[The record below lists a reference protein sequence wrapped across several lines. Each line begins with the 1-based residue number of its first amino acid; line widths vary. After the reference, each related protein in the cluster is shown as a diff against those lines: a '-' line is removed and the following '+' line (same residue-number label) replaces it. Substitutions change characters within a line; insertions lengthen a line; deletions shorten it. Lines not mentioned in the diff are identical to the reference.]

1 MLFLKLV
8 MKFILFSILCPPFA
22 LLSQQTVHLT
32 FRNMSLKS
40 IPLVIPGVMNPNLSP
55 LSNSGVELE
64 YGQEVFYF
72 QNGDKRRKAL
82 LFVIDDQFKDGEV
95 LEINK
100 LIKGKKKVLKN
111 L

>member
-1 MLFLKLV
+1 MKLFFASFLFLPI
-8 MKFILFSILCPPFA
+8 FCA
-22 LLSQQTVHLT
+22 AQQTVKLT
-32 FRNMSLKS
+32 FHNGSLKS
-40 IPLVIPGVMNPNLSP
+40 IPLVIPSVMNPNLSP

-95 LEINK
+95 LEIDA
-100 LIKGKKKVLKN
+100 LIKEKKKALKN

>member
-1 MLFLKLV
+1 

-40 IPLVIPGVMNPNLSP
+40 IPLVIPGVMNPNLNL
-55 LSNSGVELE
+55 LSNSGVELAF
-64 YGQEVFYF
+64 GQEVFYF
-72 QNGDKRRKAL
+72 INGDKRKKAL
-82 LFVIDDQFKDGEV
+82 LLVVGDQFKDGEV
-95 LEINK
+95 LEIDA
-100 LIKGKKKVLKN
+100 LIKEKKKALKN